1 MLTSICRYEDVYV
14 VVVAFSFRFKLQLR
28 SDGYLPPRFGTPQPK
43 SSPISF
49 SALFAFP
56 KAFLLGYIM
65 STQLLLIVT
74 TSICLSGTVY
84 THPGFVTR
92 GSLCER
98 TREFQWVG
106 ENNELPQVLAMAV
119 ILEVGI
125 LV

>member
-1 MLTSICRYEDVYV
+1 MVRAKARDICEAV
-14 VVVAFSFRFKLQLR
+14 KCECL
-28 SDGYLPPRFGTPQPK
+28 DGARLLSKQA
-43 SSPISF
+43 SPISF
-49 SALFAFP
+49 SALIAFP